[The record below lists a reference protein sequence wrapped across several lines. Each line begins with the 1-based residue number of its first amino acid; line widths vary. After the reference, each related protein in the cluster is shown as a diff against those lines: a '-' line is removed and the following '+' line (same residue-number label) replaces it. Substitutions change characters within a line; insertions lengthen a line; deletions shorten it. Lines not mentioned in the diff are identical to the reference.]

1 MVEGATLK
9 QIITEFQY
17 ESSLLDQSKKNF
29 GAHSKKIF
37 FNASGTSTNEL
48 ANTENKSTDSP
59 SQTNL
64 LDMCQISKMAKDLGI
79 FIFNLI

>member
-1 MVEGATLK
+1 MG
-9 QIITEFQY
+9 
-17 ESSLLDQSKKNF
+17 KKVGRFVNTTKNFYIHVHICKKTF